1 MADTTSAE
9 SRRARAGNGTGDGP
23 GGPTDI
29 HGRGWGSVLKRTIK
43 EFRRDNL
50 TDWAAALTYYGVL
63 ALFPALIALVSIVG
77 LLGKSTINTL
87 KSNIQAIPA
96 AGQAKT
102 IILNTINNLA
112 AHKSAAGIAFVLG
125 LAIALWSASGYVGAF
140 IRASNSIYETG
151 EGRPFYKLR
160 PLQVGVTL
168 VMLVLIALS
177 AAAIVVTGPV
187 TQRVGQAVGLGNTGQ
202 TVFDI
207 AKWPVILLVVS
218 FMFSLLYY
226 AAPNV
231 KQPGFK
237 WITPGGI
244 LAVVIWLI
252 ASAAFALYVKFFP
265 NNKTYG
271 SFGGVIV
278 FLTWLWISNIAV
290 LLGQEMNAE
299 LERQRELDQGLPA
312 HDELQLPPRAAPKE
326 G

>member
-1 MADTTSAE
+1 MAERD
-9 SRRARAGNGTGDGP
+9 GNGSAPDS
-23 GGPTDI
+23 PTDI
-29 HGRGWGSVLKRTIK
+29 KGRGWGNVLKRTVK

-77 LLGKSTINTL
+77 LLGQSTVDSLI
-87 KSNIQAIPA
+87 SNIQEIPGAGDAKKIVINAIRD
-96 AGQAKT
+96 
-102 IILNTINNLA
+102 ISN
-112 AHKSAAGIAFVLG
+112 HDSAAGLAFVLG
-125 LAIALWSASGYVGAF
+125 LALALWSSSSYVGAF
-140 IRASNSIYETG
+140 IRASNAIYDRD

-168 VMLVLIALS
+168 AMVLLIALCL
-177 AAAIVVTGPV
+177 AAIVITGPV
-187 TQRVGQAVGLGNTGQ
+187 TKQVGQAIGLGNTGQ

-218 FMFSLLYY
+218 VMFSLLYF

-237 WITPGGI
+237 WFTPGGL
-244 LAVVIWLI
+244 LAVVIWLV
-252 ASAAFALYVKFFP
+252 ASAGFALYVKFFP

-271 SFGGVIV
+271 SFAGVIV

-290 LLGQEMNAE
+290 LLGQEMNSE
-299 LERQRELDQGLPA
+299 LERQRELDAGLPA
-312 HDELQLPPRAAPKE
+312 EGEIQLPPRAVPRE

>member
-1 MADTTSAE
+1 MAN
-9 SRRARAGNGTGDGP
+9 RNGNGNGDGAAP
-23 GGPTDI
+23 EGPTDI
-29 HGRGWGSVLKRTIK
+29 QGRGWWAVIKRTVK
-43 EFRRDNL
+43 EFRADNL

-77 LLGKSTINTL
+77 LLGKSTVASL
-87 KSNIQAIPA
+87 KQNIGAIPS
-96 AGQAKT
+96 AGQAKDIVLKT
-102 IILNTINNLA
+102 VDSLA
-112 AHKSAAGIAFVLG
+112 SKPSAAGIAFVIG
-125 LAIALWSASGYVGAF
+125 LAIALWSASAYVGAF
-140 IRASNSIYETG
+140 IRASNAIYETG

-160 PLQVGVTL
+160 PLQIGIML
-168 VMLVLIALS
+168 VMLILITLTL
-177 AAAIVVTGPV
+177 AAIVITGPV
-187 TQRVGQAVGLGNTGQ
+187 TQRVGQAIGLGNTGQ

-207 AKWPVILLVVS
+207 VKWPVILLVVS

-237 WITPGGI
+237 WFTPGGV
-244 LAVVIWLI
+244 LAVIIWLA

-299 LERQRELDQGLPA
+299 LERQRELDAGLPA
-312 HDELQLPPRAAPKE
+312 EKEIQLPPRAVPKE

>member
-1 MADTTSAE
+1 MADTTSAQSHSDRGE
-9 SRRARAGNGTGDGP
+9 NANGGSPDGP
-23 GGPTDI
+23 SDI
-29 HGRGWGSVLKRTIK
+29 HGRGWGSILKRTIK

-63 ALFPALIALVSIVG
+63 ALFPAMIALVSIVG

-112 AHKSAAGIAFVLG
+112 SHKSAAGIAFVLG
-125 LAIALWSASGYVGAF
+125 LALALWSASGYVGAF

-160 PLQVGVTL
+160 PLQIGVTL

-202 TVFDI
+202 TIFDI

-237 WITPGGI
+237 WITPGGVV
-244 LAVVIWLI
+244 AVLIWLA

-312 HDELQLPPRAAPKE
+312 HEELQLPPRATPKE

>member
-1 MADTTSAE
+1 MAI
-9 SRRARAGNGTGDGP
+9 RNGNGAAPAD
-23 GGPTDI
+23 PTDI
-29 HGRGWGSVLKRTIK
+29 HGGGWSAVLGRTVK

-63 ALFPALIALVSIVG
+63 ALFPSLIALMSVVG
-77 LLGKSTINTL
+77 LLGQSTVNELIANV
-87 KSNIQAIPA
+87 KAIPA
-96 AGQAKT
+96 AGEAKE
-102 IILNTINNLA
+102 IIINTIESLSGN
-112 AHKSAAGIAFVLG
+112 KSASLFAFIAG
-125 LAIALWSASGYVGAF
+125 LALALWSAAGYIGAF
-140 IRASNSIYETG
+140 MRASNAIYETG

-160 PLQVGVTL
+160 PLQMGVTL
-168 VMLVLIALS
+168 VMVLLVALS
-177 AAAIVVTGPV
+177 LAAIVVTGPV
-187 TQRVGQAVGLGNTGQ
+187 AERVGEAVGLGSSAATI
-202 TVFDI
+202 FDI
-207 AKWPVILLVVS
+207 AKWPVIIVIVS
-218 FMFSLLYY
+218 LMFSLLYY

-244 LAVVIWLI
+244 TAVVIWIL

-278 FLTWLWISNIAV
+278 FLMWLWISNIAV

-299 LERQRELDQGLPA
+299 LERQRELDAGLPA
-312 HDELQLPPRAAPKE
+312 EKEIQLPPRAVPKE